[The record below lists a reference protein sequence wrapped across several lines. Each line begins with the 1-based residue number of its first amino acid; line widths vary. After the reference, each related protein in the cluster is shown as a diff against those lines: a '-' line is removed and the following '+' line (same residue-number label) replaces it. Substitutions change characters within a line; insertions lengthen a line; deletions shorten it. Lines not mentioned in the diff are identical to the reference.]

1 MLTNPTPFVNDKN
14 DFTPLND
21 VQLVT
26 PNDGADLPG
35 GTCRA
40 FIFTAAG
47 NVTFVTAAGSTVT
60 LPISA
65 NWFGVQYIRASRVKA
80 TGTTATGIYAC
91 Y

>member
-1 MLTNPTPFVNDKN
+1 MLTNPNPLIVDKN
-14 DFTPLND
+14 DYTPLND
-21 VQLVT
+21 IQPVT
-26 PNDGADLPG
+26 PSDAADLPS

-47 NVTFVTAAGSTVT
+47 NVRFMTASGNIVT

-65 NWFGVQYIRASRVKA
+65 NWFGVQYIRASRVYA
-80 TGTTATGIYAC
+80 TGTTATGIFAC